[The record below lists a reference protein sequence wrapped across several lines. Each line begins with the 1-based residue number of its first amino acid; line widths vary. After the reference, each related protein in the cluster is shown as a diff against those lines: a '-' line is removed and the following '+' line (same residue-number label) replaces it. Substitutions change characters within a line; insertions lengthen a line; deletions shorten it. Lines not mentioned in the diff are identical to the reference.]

1 MSLKGRYY
9 GLNCIPLKLT
19 FQNPKNTNTVN
30 VLCDFLIPICQNVK
44 AMIKICIILLD
55 QKVIATYTGYTRK
68 GNVGKLRMI
77 TVMSNRNLRISL
89 IMTDLSQYP
98 WN

>member
-55 QKVIATYTGYTRK
+55 QKVIATYTVYTRK

-89 IMTDLSQYP
+89 IMTDLSEYP